1 MELIDSKSLL
11 AKLMATENLTIEHRN
26 VRTASFDV
34 KNRVLVIPTLDKN
47 LSAALY
53 DLFTG
58 HEVGHAL
65 YTPMDGMIEA
75 KIQKVNK
82 DIANVVEDCRIERKI
97 KNKYPGLRLPFL
109 KAYREL
115 IEKDFFAT
123 KGKNLNLMNFL
134 DRLNL
139 YTKGGVSLGIKFDD
153 VERGLLNDV
162 EATETYDDVIEV
174 SKRIAK
180 YMQEQ
185 LEEQKAKD
193 KEKSLEENEDE
204 DDDFDY
210 QSELEEIDVGDKS
223 QSKPNSS
230 IEDGDGEDSDSD
242 EDTDFGDSD
251 IGDENLKD
259 SQSDPEIRSF
269 TDEAFRENESRLF
282 EFGEDYTY
290 ANIPKMEIDKVIYD
304 YKPLWK
310 RYKEEDDY
318 LSVKP
323 EIYLQIRR
331 ESNKVVSYL
340 VKEFEMRKNADQ
352 LKRASTAKTGDLD
365 MKKLFSYGFSE
376 DIFKK
381 VTVVPGGKSHGLV
394 LFLDWSGSMTEHIS
408 NTMKQLLN
416 LTLFCK
422 KVNIPFEVYTFVEDI
437 DSQFNYYVKPKKGDL
452 AAKKFGLCNI
462 LSSRMSAAEF
472 TYAGSALVSMCG
484 CGPTGRKTR
493 TPYWMTMSGTPL
505 NEAVI
510 AAMEIIPHFQKKYKL
525 QIVNTV
531 FLTDGEGAPLYEVY
545 TDDEGHIE
553 HHSRYNRKNLV
564 IRDPVTKE
572 QEILRPNSISFN
584 QTSALIRLLKKR
596 TNSNII
602 GFYVLNVREL
612 NGSAGNM
619 FFPDYNERYKVKEQF
634 RKDKFFVVQNTG
646 FDEYYLLRSNGLD
659 TDEDATFEVKENAT
673 KRGIVSAFSKYAGNR
688 INNRVILNRFIN
700 LIT

>member
-11 AKLMATENLTIEHRN
+11 AKLMATENLIVEHRN

-47 LSAALY
+47 LSTSLY

-65 YTPMDGMIEA
+65 YTPMEGMLEA
-75 KIQKVNK
+75 KRQKVNK

-109 KAYREL
+109 KAYQEL

-153 VERGLLNDV
+153 VERVLVNDV

-193 KEKSLEENEDE
+193 KEKSLEEDDND
-204 DDDFDY
+204 DDDFDF
-210 QSELEEIDVGDKS
+210 EDAVEDLDDD
-223 QSKPNSS
+223 SKQKRNSS
-230 IEDGDGEDSDSD
+230 SFDEDGDVEDSDN
-242 EDTDFGDSD
+242 EDDNGSGDSAID
-251 IGDENLKD
+251 DNNLED
-259 SQSDPEIRSF
+259 SSSDPQIRSF
-269 TDEAFRENESRLF
+269 TDEAFRENESKLF
-282 EFGEDYTY
+282 EFGEDYLY
-290 ANIPKMEIDKVIYD
+290 ANIPKMEVDKVIYD

-310 RYKEEDDY
+310 RYKEEEFC
-318 LSVKP
+318 SVKTQ
-323 EIYLQIRR
+323 EYLNIRR

-394 LFLDWSGSMTEHIS
+394 LFLDWSGSMTEHIA

-416 LTLFCK
+416 LTFFCK

-437 DSQFNYYVKPKKGDL
+437 DTEQNYFTKPKKGDL
-452 AAKKFGLCNI
+452 VAKRFGLCNI

-472 TYAGSALVSMCG
+472 TYAGSALVAMSG
-484 CGPTGRKTR
+484 CVPTGRKTKI
-493 TPYWMTMSGTPL
+493 PYWMSMSGTPL
-505 NEAVI
+505 NETVI
-510 AAMEIIPHFQKKYKL
+510 AAMEIVPHFQKKYKL

-531 FLTDGEGAPLYEVY
+531 FLTDGEGSPIYEIY
-545 TDDEGHIE
+545 LDDEGHTE
-553 HHSRYNRKNLV
+553 YQPRNNRRSLV

-572 QEILRPNSISFN
+572 QEIMKPNASSFN

-596 TNSNII
+596 TNSNIV
-602 GFYVLNVREL
+602 GFYVLNIREL
-612 NGSAGNM
+612 NGSAGNL

-646 FDEYYLLRSNGLD
+646 FDEYYLLRSSGLD

>member
-11 AKLMATENLTIEHRN
+11 AKLMATENLIVEHRN

-47 LSAALY
+47 LSTSLY

-65 YTPMDGMIEA
+65 YTPMEGMTEA
-75 KIQKVNK
+75 KRQKVNK

-109 KAYREL
+109 KAYQEL

-153 VERGLLNDV
+153 VERGLVNDV

-193 KEKSLEENEDE
+193 KEKSLEEDDSD
-204 DDDFDY
+204 DDDFDF
-210 QSELEEIDVGDKS
+210 EDAVEDLDDD
-223 QSKPNSS
+223 SKQKRNSS
-230 IEDGDGEDSDSD
+230 SFDEDGDVEDSDN
-242 EDTDFGDSD
+242 EDDNGSGDSAID
-251 IGDENLKD
+251 DDNLED
-259 SQSDPEIRSF
+259 SSSDPEIRSF
-269 TDEAFRENESRLF
+269 TDEAFRENESKLF
-282 EFGEDYTY
+282 EFGEDYLY
-290 ANIPKMEIDKVIYD
+290 ANIPKMEVDKVIYD

-310 RYKEEDDY
+310 RYKEEEFC
-318 LSVKP
+318 SVKTQ
-323 EIYLQIRR
+323 EYLNIRR

-394 LFLDWSGSMTEHIS
+394 LFLDWSGSMTEHIA

-416 LTLFCK
+416 LTFFCK

-437 DSQFNYYVKPKKGDL
+437 DTEQNYFTKPKKGDL
-452 AAKKFGLCNI
+452 VAKRFGLCNI
-462 LSSRMSAAEF
+462 LSSRMSAVEF
-472 TYAGSALVSMCG
+472 TYAGSALVAMSG
-484 CGPTGRKTR
+484 CVPTGRKTR
-493 TPYWMTMSGTPL
+493 IPYWMSMSGTPL
-505 NEAVI
+505 NETVI
-510 AAMEIIPHFQKKYKL
+510 AAMEIVPHFQKKYKL

-531 FLTDGEGAPLYEVY
+531 FLTDGEGSPIYEVY
-545 TDDEGHIE
+545 LDDEGHTE
-553 HHSRYNRKNLV
+553 YQPRNNRRSLV

-572 QEILRPNSISFN
+572 QEIMKPNASSFN

-596 TNSNII
+596 TNSNIV
-602 GFYVLNVREL
+602 GFYVLNIREL
-612 NGSAGNM
+612 NGSAGNT

-646 FDEYYLLRSNGLD
+646 FDEYYLLRSSGLD
-659 TDEDATFEVKENAT
+659 TDEDATFEIKENAT